1 MDLFK
6 ILFEE
11 LLEESAKTDFID
23 KFGQEKLDIFD
34 KAKQR
39 MKNKNL
45 SVDYQSYLKM
55 SPEELDDF
63 ILSLY
68 DKEKDAQKK
77 RILQGTDKK
86 IRGKYNYLGRY
97 GDYEVYEPL
106 DYISSVDLG
115 VNTGWCTSGRYRHYG
130 HPEFAPSEAD
140 AKSHWEEYYIRRGV
154 KFVYLLNLQTMYG
167 EIAIAIYPKI
177 LYVNRQVDQGD
188 KIINLISTNF
198 EIYDDKDNLNYSLL
212 NKIPKQITDKFGL
225 EINYTVAADFSNVK
239 EINLESVAEIECD
252 LLDIRE
258 VKKVPV
264 NIRSYSGEW
273 WLRSPGY
280 NSILAAFVYFDG
292 SVSNFGDCVYLDYFA
307 VRPALHISNLDSFN
321 LQIYKD
327 SIKVFDKYWVY
338 IGNNK
343 VLLRGEPVTKMAFRQ
358 DWKAEDAN
366 VYEKSDIKKYLNQ

>member
-106 DYISSVDLG
+106 DYISSVDLD
-115 VNTGWCTSGRYRHYG
+115 VNTGWCTTGRYRHYG
-130 HPEFAPSEAD
+130 HPEFAPQ
-140 AKSHWEEYYIRRGV
+140 V
-154 KFVYLLNLQTMYG
+154 KQRLKATGRN
-167 EIAIAIYPKI
+167 
-177 LYVNRQVDQGD
+177 
-188 KIINLISTNF
+188 II
-198 EIYDDKDNLNYSLL
+198 
-212 NKIPKQITDKFGL
+212 
-225 EINYTVAADFSNVK
+225 
-239 EINLESVAEIECD
+239 
-252 LLDIRE
+252 
-258 VKKVPV
+258 
-264 NIRSYSGEW
+264 
-273 WLRSPGY
+273 
-280 NSILAAFVYFDG
+280 
-292 SVSNFGDCVYLDYFA
+292 
-307 VRPALHISNLDSFN
+307 
-321 LQIYKD
+321 
-327 SIKVFDKYWVY
+327 
-338 IGNNK
+338 
-343 VLLRGEPVTKMAFRQ
+343 
-358 DWKAEDAN
+358 
-366 VYEKSDIKKYLNQ
+366 